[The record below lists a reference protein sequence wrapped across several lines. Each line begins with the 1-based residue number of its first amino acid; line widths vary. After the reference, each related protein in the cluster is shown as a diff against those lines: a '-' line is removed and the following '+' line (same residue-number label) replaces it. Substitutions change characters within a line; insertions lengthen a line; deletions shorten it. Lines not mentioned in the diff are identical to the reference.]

1 MRPVRRHTALVADD
15 EKSVRQLLEVVL
27 GSDFEVISVNDG
39 REAALYLKETTPD
52 LIVLDI
58 NMPEINGLELCSRL
72 RRTKRFEHT
81 PIVILTGDQQQ
92 RSRDEAKLYRASL
105 FVQKP
110 LVGRT
115 FLEAMRNLVSG
126 ASKENLPQ
134 K

>member
-15 EKSVRQLLEVVL
+15 EKSIRQLLEVVL
-27 GSDFEVISVNDG
+27 GRDFEVTSVSDG
-39 REAALYLKETTPD
+39 REAALYLKEATPD

-58 NMPEINGLELCSRL
+58 NMPEISGLELCSRL

-81 PIVILTGDQQQ
+81 PIVILTGDQAQ

-115 FLEAMRNLVSG
+115 FLENMRTLVEAKKDS
-126 ASKENLPQ
+126 PQ
-134 K
+134 S

>member
-1 MRPVRRHTALVADD
+1 MSRHTALVADD
-15 EKSVRQLLEVVL
+15 EKSTRQLLEVVL
-27 GSDFEVISVNDG
+27 GSDFEVTSVNDG
-39 REAALYLKETTPD
+39 REAALHLQDTTPD

-81 PIVILTGDQQQ
+81 PIVILTADQQQ

-115 FLEAMRNLVSG
+115 FLEAMRNLVGTAKS
-126 ASKENLPQ
+126 
-134 K
+134 